1 MAVLRAVIFLCLL
14 VLSAHAGPVRSVVVD
29 AGHGGFDHGIT
40 APSGPT
46 GRGIKEKDFALRV
59 ALALETALKEEFKTV
74 RLTRRTDRQL
84 SFKERTPEGADIF
97 ISIHA
102 SLSDSPS
109 VYIAWYPEGDAPAK
123 EEYRLESRQRRF
135 LPQSRE
141 LAGAVTEALKGEFKT
156 IVSVKEMPLPVLG
169 SAGAPALLIEVP
181 LGWDA
186 SKAAR
191 AILKGIHLYEGK

>member
-1 MAVLRAVIFLCLL
+1 MRAVIFLCLL

-29 AGHGGFDHGIT
+29 PGHGGFDHGIN
-40 APSGPT
+40 A
-46 GRGIKEKDFALRV
+46 RGIKEKDFALRV
-59 ALALETALKEEFKTV
+59 ALALETSLKEEFKTV
-74 RLTRRTDRQL
+74 RLTRRTDRHL
-84 SFKERTPEGADIF
+84 SFRERVPEGADIF

-102 SLSDSPS
+102 SLSESAS

-123 EEYRLESRQRRF
+123 ESYRLESRQRRF

-141 LAGAVTEALKGEFKT
+141 FAYAVAEALKAELKT
-156 IVSVKEMPLPVLG
+156 AVSVKEMPLPVLG

-186 SKAAR
+186 SKAAM
-191 AILKGIHLYEGK
+191 AILKGVHLYEGK